1 MNTALVGSS
10 IVGIV
15 ALVWGAVRL
24 WKKKPLKLTTWLW
37 VIAGF
42 TLAGSLVTEF
52 RKLVT
57 TAAGAAGG
65 PVGVGAPFVIGLT
78 GLVLMWLVWH
88 EAPLRKGKGRSSGRT
103 AIGDGS
109 TSGSTSRGGAKTYTP
124 VMGLAGPMLLVTA
137 GGLLGD
143 WSRGIAS
150 LLGKLA
156 GPLGTFFGA

>member
-1 MNTALVGSS
+1 MNNTALVGSS

-15 ALVWGAVRL
+15 ALVWGGVRL

-65 PVGVGAPFVIGLT
+65 PIGVTTPVVVGLA

-88 EAPLRKGKGRSSGRT
+88 EAPLRKGKGSRGS
-103 AIGDGS
+103 ADGGG
-109 TSGSTSRGGAKTYTP
+109 TGRGGAKTYTP
-124 VMGLAGPMLLVTA
+124 VLGLFGPILLLTA

-143 WSRGIAS
+143 WSRGIANM
-150 LLGKLA
+150 LGKLA

>member
-1 MNTALVGSS
+1 VNTALVGSS

-24 WKKKPLKLTTWLW
+24 WKKKPLKFTTWLW

-42 TLAGSLVTEF
+42 TLAGSLITEF
-52 RKLVT
+52 RKLVN
-57 TAAGAAGG
+57 TAAKAAGG
-65 PVGVGAPFVIGLT
+65 PIGVGAPVVIGLL

-88 EAPLRKGKGRSSGRT
+88 EAPLRKGKGGRRA

-109 TSGSTSRGGAKTYTP
+109 GASRGGAKTYTP
-124 VMGLAGPMLLVTA
+124 FLGLMGPVLLMTA
-137 GGLLGD
+137 GGLLGS
-143 WSRGIAS
+143 WARGIGG

>member
-1 MNTALVGSS
+1 MNTALAGSS
-10 IVGIV
+10 LVGIV

-24 WKKKPLKLTTWLW
+24 WKKKPLKFTTWLW
-37 VIAGF
+37 VVAGF

-57 TAAGAAGG
+57 AAAGAAGG
-65 PVGVGAPFVIGLT
+65 PIGVGAPVVVGLIGC
-78 GLVLMWLVWH
+78 VLMWLVWH

-103 AIGDGS
+103 AIGDGT
-109 TSGSTSRGGAKTYTP
+109 TSKSSAKTYTP
-124 VMGLAGPMLLVTA
+124 VLGLLGPILLLTG

-143 WSRGIAS
+143 WSRGIAN

-156 GPLGTFFGA
+156 SPLGTFFGA